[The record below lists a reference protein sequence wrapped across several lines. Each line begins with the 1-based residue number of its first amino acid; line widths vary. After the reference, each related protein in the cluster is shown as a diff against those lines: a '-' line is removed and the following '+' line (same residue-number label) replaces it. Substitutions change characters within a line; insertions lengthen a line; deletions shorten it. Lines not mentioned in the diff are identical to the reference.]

1 MKPALISRHPSASS
15 ICLSLFLLLSSSFHL
30 PSFTFLTDSSTLGLQ
45 TLFLALKR
53 HPQLAEQIF
62 ALMDD
67 MSSYDKKNFW
77 RSKLN
82 ELLPN
87 EADFLYVLRTLGELN
102 IFKQIGEIKALEGWR
117 GLALEKLKGEV
128 NGRNFGFIFL
138 IDSLFY
144 HFDEKV
150 LGRVC
155 EFFPNFID
163 EKLSASN
170 EVVIY
175 NFCKLLKFQN
185 VKISYSALSLALNG
199 NLEKEMVREA
209 ILLNLVG
216 MLGEV
221 SEELL
226 IVEIVEPLLKKIN
239 KTFQWNVFDFM
250 FFAKIAKLS
259 KTPKLIGN
267 LLLETF
273 SKLYLISHVW
283 APSAGKIL
291 FEFLSKVFDERI
303 YQDLAYKFCK
313 WALSLY
319 VNLSKNPKSRNAD
332 LIKEEDPN
340 KSKPKRRTVINK
352 LANL

>member
-1 MKPALISRHPSASS
+1 MKPALISRHPSATSA
-15 ICLSLFLLLSSSFHL
+15 CLSFFLLLSSSFNL
-30 PSFTFLTDSSTLGLQ
+30 PSFTFLTDPSTLALQ
-45 TLFLALKR
+45 TLYLALKR

-62 ALMDD
+62 VLMNS

-82 ELLPN
+82 ELLPK
-87 EADFLYVLRTLGELN
+87 EEDFLFVLRALGELN
-102 IFKQIGEIKALEGWR
+102 IFKQIAEIKALEGWR
-117 GLALEKLKGEV
+117 GFAMEKLKGEV
-128 NGRNFGFIFL
+128 NGRNFGLIFL

-150 LGRVC
+150 LERVC

-163 EKLSASN
+163 EKFSASN

-185 VKISYSALSLALNG
+185 VKIPYSALSLALNA
-199 NLEKEMVREA
+199 NVEKVAVREA
-209 ILLNLVG
+209 ILLNLGG
-216 MLGEV
+216 MLEDV
-221 SEELL
+221 NEELL
-226 IVEIVEPLLKKIN
+226 IGEIVEPLLKKIN
-239 KTFQWNVFDFM
+239 KSFQWNVFDFM
-250 FFAKIAKLS
+250 FFAKIARLGKS
-259 KTPKLIGN
+259 PKLIGN

-283 APSAGKIL
+283 APLAGKIL

-303 YQDLAYKFCK
+303 YQDLTYKFCK

-319 VNLSKNPKSRNAD
+319 VNLSKKSKSRNAD
-332 LIKEEDPN
+332 LIKEEDQN
-340 KSKPKRRTVINK
+340 KPRYKRRKTVN
-352 LANL
+352 